1 MARTQAEETSQ
12 DDGTE
17 QEEEADG
24 ELGVLANSRREW
36 LACRGL
42 PECVKWL

>member
-1 MARTQAEETSQ
+1 MPHTETKETSQ

-24 ELGVLANSRREW
+24 ELRVLVYSSLER
-36 LACRGL
+36 LACRSL